1 MGRKKKAKGGVTAPA
16 WVDRPGRIRSA
27 WYVLIGRGKTIEQIN
42 GEWAIIQAQA
52 AETFNRFNA
61 LAARLVRAERN
72 VMKANMD
79 AMQQLEMGVEHATG
93 VPGADR
99 AAHKAELRHRAAQ
112 RRLGTGTVG
121 RIPHVD
127 SDQGSEVSG

>member
-16 WVDRPGRIRSA
+16 RVDRPGRIRSA

-79 AMQQLEMGVEHATG
+79 AMTQLELGVENRSM

-99 AAHKAELRHRAAQ
+99 AQHKAELRHRAAQ
-112 RRLGTGTVG
+112 KRAGVITG
-121 RIPHVD
+121 RIPQHVD
-127 SDQGSEVSG
+127 RDQGSEVSG

>member
-1 MGRKKKAKGGVTAPA
+1 MGRKKRGKGGVTAPER
-16 WVDRPGRIRSA
+16 VHRPGRIMSA
-27 WYVLIGRGKTIEQIN
+27 LHVLLGRAKTIEQIN

-79 AMQQLEMGVEHATG
+79 AMQQLEMGVEHAVATG
-93 VPGADR
+93 DDGR
-99 AAHKAELRHRAAQ
+99 AAHKTELRHRAAQ
-112 RRLGTGTVG
+112 KRLATGTIG
-121 RIPHVD
+121 RIANVNR
-127 SDQGSEVSG
+127 DQGGESPG

>member
-1 MGRKKKAKGGVTAPA
+1 MGRKKKGKGGVTAPER
-16 WVDRPGRIRSA
+16 VDRPGRLRSA
-27 WYVLIGRGKTIEQIN
+27 WYVLLGRAKTIEQIN

-79 AMQQLEMGVEHATG
+79 AMQQLEMGVEHAVATG
-93 VPGADR
+93 DDGR

-112 RRLGTGTVG
+112 KRNATGTIG
-121 RIPHVD
+121 RIANVNR
-127 SDQGSEVSG
+127 DQSSESTG

>member
-1 MGRKKKAKGGVTAPA
+1 MGRKNKAKGGVTAPER
-16 WVDRPGRIRSA
+16 VHRPSRLISALHVLLGRA
-27 WYVLIGRGKTIEQIN
+27 KTIEQIH

-79 AMQQLEMGVEHATG
+79 AMQQLEMGVEHAVATG
-93 VPGADR
+93 GDGR

-112 RRLGTGTVG
+112 KRLATGTIG
-121 RIPHVD
+121 RIANVNR
-127 SDQGSEVSG
+127 DQGGEVSG

>member
-16 WVDRPGRIRSA
+16 RVDRPGRLRSA
-27 WYVLIGRGKTIEQIN
+27 WYVLIGRGRTIEQIQ

-72 VMKANMD
+72 VMKANLD
-79 AMQQLEMGVEHATG
+79 SMQQLEMAVENPSGIQPDA
-93 VPGADR
+93 R
-99 AAHKAELRHRAAQ
+99 ANHKAELRHRAAQ
-112 RRLGTGTVG
+112 KRLATGTVG
-121 RIPHVD
+121 RIANVD
-127 SDQGSEVSG
+127 RDQGSESPG

>member
-1 MGRKKKAKGGVTAPA
+1 MGRKKKAKGGVTAP
-16 WVDRPGRIRSA
+16 WPVNRPGRLRSA

-79 AMQQLEMGVEHATG
+79 AMQQLETGVENATAMSED
-93 VPGADR
+93 PR
-99 AAHKAELRHRAAQ
+99 AAHKTELRHRMAQ
-112 RRLGTGTVG
+112 RRQGTGTVG
-121 RIPHVD
+121 RIANVNR
-127 SDQGSEVSG
+127 DQGSEIPG